1 MIIFLSNY
9 FFGFFLFVP
18 QVGLWLSIHYILVL
32 LTEKSW
38 SLDYKVI
45 DRLGSKIESLTI
57 DDIKEI
63 HAEFLHVRNDS
74 FISFRFIN

>member
-32 LTEKSW
+32 LKEKSW

-45 DRLGSKIESLTI
+45 DLLGSKIESLTI

-63 HAEFLHVRNDS
+63 HSQFLHVTDFFIHS
-74 FISFRFIN
+74 F